1 MEGHASLGLLRAPQH
16 CPRGCLVLELRYPSA
31 AALLPLP
38 VEQDPGRQ
46 PGAPSPA
53 VPCACSRRANACWL
67 FFSVKQ
73 ISLAHY
79 FCKIFKK
86 EQPPTA
92 ESQPKCE
99 SQQILGRVKGA
110 LPARRPPASQIRLQ
124 GRNLPAVDVLW
135 RHPWRHRSAPLPA
148 SADFSV
154 PGRCAQDSGIP
165 KQRGGG
171 SHNSS
176 PAGSSPDPS
185 LRLVCRVYAEL
196 CKLILEIP
204 RASVRWFL

>member
-1 MEGHASLGLLRAPQH
+1 M
-16 CPRGCLVLELRYPSA
+16 LELRYPSA

-124 GRNLPAVDVLW
+124 GRNLPAVMSSGVIHGGIALPLCLLLLTFLCQGDALRTVASLNSVEVGAIT
-135 RHPWRHRSAPLPA
+135 PPQPAAALTPACASSAVFMQ
-148 SADFSV
+148 SSV
-154 PGRCAQDSGIP
+154 
-165 KQRGGG
+165 
-171 SHNSS
+171 NS
-176 PAGSSPDPS
+176 
-185 LRLVCRVYAEL
+185 
-196 CKLILEIP
+196 
-204 RASVRWFL
+204 F

>member
-1 MEGHASLGLLRAPQH
+1 MLHLRQCH
-16 CPRGCLVLELRYPSA
+16 VLAAGERTRAGFSSVLSKSVWLTISARYLKKNNLRLQKVSQSA
-31 AALLPLP
+31 
-38 VEQDPGRQ
+38 EQS
-46 PGAPSPA
+46 A
-53 VPCACSRRANACWL
+53 
-67 FFSVKQ
+67 
-73 ISLAHY
+73 
-79 FCKIFKK
+79 
-86 EQPPTA
+86 
-92 ESQPKCE
+92 
-99 SQQILGRVKGA
+99 QQILGRVKGA